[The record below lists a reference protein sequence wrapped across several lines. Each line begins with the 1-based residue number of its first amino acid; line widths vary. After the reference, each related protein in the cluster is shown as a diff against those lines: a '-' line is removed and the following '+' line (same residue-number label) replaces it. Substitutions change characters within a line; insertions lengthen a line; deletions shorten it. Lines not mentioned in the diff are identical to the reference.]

1 MMCCPDCLENS
12 IEGGFNGLDVKGCQL
27 AIENEFTYLL
37 TCDKGHQ
44 YIAQLQA
51 FPFEVLFE
59 SGLIAHVNGFYLESV
74 LSFKAALERFYEFY
88 INIIC
93 RARNIDA
100 DKLDNAYKQISNNS
114 EREYGAFVFMY
125 FQANN
130 DIPELLPNKSVEFRN
145 KVVHKGYFPKKE
157 EALRFARNIYKMIKP
172 IYIELREK
180 YDAEI
185 LSFLNVKRQEYYNSL
200 IKANPKIKDTP
211 ISSQSL
217 CLPLCIHHATGLDEF
232 KERSFDEYYQNLLSR
247 RPEYRM

>member
-1 MMCCPDCLENS
+1 MMRIN
-12 IEGGFNGLDVKGCQL
+12 
-27 AIENEFTYLL
+27 
-37 TCDKGHQ
+37 
-44 YIAQLQA
+44 
-51 FPFEVLFE
+51 
-59 SGLIAHVNGFYLESV
+59 LIMH
-74 LSFKAALERFYEFY
+74 
-88 INIIC
+88 IN
-93 RARNIDA
+93 
-100 DKLDNAYKQISNNS
+100 KSQNNS

-157 EALRFARNIYKMIKP
+157 EAIRFARNIYKMIKP

-211 ISSQSL
+211 ISIQSL

-232 KERSFDEYYQNLLSR
+232 KEHSFDEYYQNLLSR
-247 RPEYRM
+247 SSEYRM